1 VTRRFQPDLASADAV
16 APDTP
21 AALPPEMVRRL
32 IDSLDSQLDL
42 LGARSDEL
50 DALNESI
57 CANDNDRMEQVL
69 AEMALSRQRQGLA
82 DRDFKEVRDD
92 LAGHLG
98 WQSGKTRLERLLGLV
113 GEPERRVLAQR
124 RRQVAEL
131 AQTLRRKHRQTTVL
145 LAECVRI
152 NRLLID
158 CLLGQDQQVTVYGAT
173 GAQHW
178 RGCGS
183 LMDTER

>member
-1 VTRRFQPDLASADAV
+1 MTRPLQPNADSAGAA

-21 AALPPEMVRRL
+21 AVLPPEMVQRL
-32 IDSLDSQLDL
+32 TESLDRQIEL
-42 LGARSDEL
+42 LGARSAEL
-50 DALNESI
+50 DALSESI

-69 AEMALSRQRQGLA
+69 AEMALSRQRQDQA
-82 DRDFKEVRDD
+82 DREFKAARDE

-98 WQSGKTRLERLLGLV
+98 WQVGKTRLERLLGLV
-113 GEPERRVLAQR
+113 GEPDRRVLAQR
-124 RRQVAEL
+124 RRQVAEM
-131 AQTLRRKHRQTTVL
+131 AETLRRKHRQTGIL
-145 LAECVRI
+145 LAECARI

-158 CLLGQDQQVTVYGAT
+158 CLLGPDQRVTVYGAT

>member
-1 VTRRFQPDLASADAV
+1 
-16 APDTP
+16 
-21 AALPPEMVRRL
+21 MVQRL
-32 IDSLDSQLDL
+32 TESLDQQIEL

-69 AEMALSRQRQGLA
+69 TEMGLSRQRQGQA
-82 DRDFKEVRDD
+82 DRQFKAARED
-92 LAGHLG
+92 LARHLG
-98 WQSGKTRLERLLGLV
+98 WQIGKTRLERLLGLV
-113 GEPERRVLAQR
+113 GEPERRALARR
-124 RRQVAEL
+124 RRQVVEL
-131 AQTLRRKHRQTTVL
+131 AETLRRKHRQTVVL
-145 LAECVRI
+145 LAECAKI

-158 CLLGQDQQVTVYGAT
+158 CLLGPDQRVTVYGAT

-178 RGCGS
+178 RRCGS